1 MTNSTSDEDALGVPS
16 ATHSDRGFTLV
27 EILIAIV
34 LVGILSVVVIV
45 GISNLTESGSSAACK
60 ASQDAATTGSRAY
73 LASAGSYPT
82 TLTQMTSPPKPS
94 LELPSGVTV
103 DPTGMSA
110 TGSGWTLTM
119 TPGAAGASPTF
130 ACTTAGSA
138 AAPNGTT
145 ACPGTYVNW
154 VGEYYANRTLTGAA
168 ALCRDD
174 AAISFNWGSGA
185 PGGTLPADQF
195 SVRWTRTVAF
205 TAGSHV
211 FTIGR
216 DDGARLYI
224 DGALV
229 FNNWSDTAIKNPLET
244 VTQSLTAGNHTIVM
258 EYYENGGQAQA
269 SLAWT

>member
-1 MTNSTSDEDALGVPS
+1 MTNSTTHADALGVPS
-16 ATHSDRGFTLV
+16 ASQSDRGFTLV

-73 LASAGSYPT
+73 LASAGAYPT
-82 TLTQMTSPPKPS
+82 TLTQMTTPPKPS

-119 TPGAAGASPTF
+119 TPGVGGASPTF
-130 ACTTAGSA
+130 ACATAGSA

-145 ACPGTYVNW
+145 ACPGTFVNW
-154 VGEYYANRTLTGAA
+154 VGEYYSNKTLTGTP

-174 AAISFNWGSGA
+174 AAISFDWAGGG

-205 TAGSHV
+205 TAGSHT
-211 FTIGR
+211 FTVGG
-216 DDGARLYI
+216 DDGVRLYV
-224 DGALV
+224 DGVIALDW
-229 FNNWSDTAIKNPLET
+229 WSDHSYSTQT
-244 VTQSLTAGNHTIVM
+244 VTQSLAAGNHTVVLAF
-258 EYYENGGQAQA
+258 YENGGQARA
-269 SLAWT
+269 TLAWT

>member
-1 MTNSTSDEDALGVPS
+1 MPS
-16 ATHSDRGFTLV
+16 NTRQDQGFTLV

-73 LASAGSYPT
+73 LASAGTYPT

-145 ACPGTYVNW
+145 LCPGTYVNW

-205 TAGSHV
+205 TAGSHT
-211 FTIGR
+211 FTVGG
-216 DDGARLYI
+216 DDGVRLYV
-224 DGALV
+224 DGVVAL
-229 FNNWSDTAIKNPLET
+229 NWWTDHSYSTQT
-244 VTQSLTAGNHTIVM
+244 VTQQTMTAGNHTIVM